1 MKTLRNHSLRFLL
14 LTGLWVCLTLLAGC
28 ATTADKDANADNP
41 EAVLAQAKQAYQ
53 EQQYQ
58 EVFQLL
64 YPLAVKGNGQ
74 AQYVLG
80 YLYYYGLGLEK
91 NEQQAMAWIQRAAAQ
106 GNEKALQA
114 LQ

>member
-1 MKTLRNHSLRFLL
+1 MKTLRNHPLRLL
-14 LTGLWVCLTLLAGC
+14 LLAGLWVGLTLLAGC
-28 ATTADKDANADNP
+28 ATTADKNADIDNP
-41 EAVLAQAKQAYQ
+41 EAVLAQAKQAYHA
-53 EQQYQ
+53 QQYK

-64 YPLAVKGNGQ
+64 YPLAVKGNDQ

-106 GNEKALQA
+106 GNKKALQA

>member
-1 MKTLRNHSLRFLL
+1 MKTLLPRSLRLL
-14 LTGLWVCLTLLAGC
+14 LLVGLCVSLTLLAGC
-28 ATTADKDANADNP
+28 ASMAKQTNTDNP
-41 EAVLAQAKQAYQ
+41 EAVLAQARQAYENQ
-53 EQQYQ
+53 KYQ

-64 YPLAVKGNGQ
+64 FPLAMAGNDQ

-80 YLYYYGLGLEK
+80 YLYFYGLGVEK

-106 GNEKALQA
+106 GNKKALQA

>member
-1 MKTLRNHSLRFLL
+1 MIIGFCVVLSLI
-14 LTGLWVCLTLLAGC
+14 AGC
-28 ATTADKDANADNP
+28 ATTSDKSANADSP

-53 EQQYQ
+53 EQKYK

-64 YPLAVKGNGQ
+64 YPLAAAGNDQ

-91 NEQQAMAWIQRAAAQ
+91 NEQQGMVWIQRAAAQ
-106 GNEKALQA
+106 GNKKALQA

>member
-1 MKTLRNHSLRFLL
+1 MNTIRSRSAKFLL
-14 LTGLWVCLTLLAGC
+14 IGLYLILSLVAGC
-28 ATTADKDANADNP
+28 ATTSNKNAHADNS
-41 EAVLAQAKQAYQ
+41 EAILAQAKQAYQ
-53 EQQYQ
+53 EQKYQ

-64 YPLAVKGNGQ
+64 YPLAAAGNDQ

-91 NEQQAMAWIQRAAAQ
+91 NEQQGMVWIQRAAAQ
-106 GNEKALQA
+106 GNKKALQA